1 MEYVLLMTTMW
12 FGLLIVCGLL
22 ERVAE
27 EPLREEPPIF
37 QEPTPLEDFDF

>member
-27 EPLREEPPIF
+27 EPPIF
-37 QEPTPLEDFDF
+37 QEPTPDEDFDF